1 MNIPYFFSGIL
12 LGFFF
17 GAFWGIIGAQLSKR
31 ALFACFLLI
40 LAHFCYAIRLRVPD
54 RPPKK
59 KHLLRG
65 VFSLHWA
72 GTRTRK
78 RVRASRRRRPPRG
91 PLGYRRYPDRP
102 PAKKTY
108 LGTSFLLYCAGTRT
122 RERVR
127 ARKKYIQRIPAP
139 PIFTKRH
146 LFVVLSTP

>member
-1 MNIPYFFSGIL
+1 MKSKQKYRDEIHEHSLFFSGIL

-17 GAFWGIIGAQLSKR
+17 GAFWGMIGAQLSKR

-40 LAHFCYAIRLRVPD
+40 LAHFSYAIRL
-54 RPPKK
+54 
-59 KHLLRG
+59 
-65 VFSLHWA
+65 
-72 GTRTRK
+72 
-78 RVRASRRRRPPRG
+78 RASRRRRPPRA

-122 RERVR
+122 RKRVR

-139 PIFTKRH
+139 PIFTKKISFCH
-146 LFVVLSTP
+146 FVNSIKS